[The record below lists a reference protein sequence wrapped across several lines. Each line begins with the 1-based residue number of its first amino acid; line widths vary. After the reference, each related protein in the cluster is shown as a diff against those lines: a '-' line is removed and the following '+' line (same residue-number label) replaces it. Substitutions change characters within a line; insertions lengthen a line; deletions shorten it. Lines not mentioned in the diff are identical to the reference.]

1 MNNKETINLKEVRNQ
16 NYQDKKMKLLLYLS
30 LFIFSFFLMG
40 EKSFSIT
47 DFQIKKIC
55 KKEKRKLTC
64 IKNLQ
69 EKRSNLQKGN
79 HIEIPV
85 IPYKSN

>member
-1 MNNKETINLKEVRNQ
+1 MQIEIYL
-16 NYQDKKMKLLLYLS
+16 KKMKLLLNLS
-30 LFIFSFFLMG
+30 LFLFSLFLIG
-40 EKSFSIT
+40 EKSYSIT

-55 KKEKRKLTC
+55 KKEKRELTC

>member
-1 MNNKETINLKEVRNQ
+1 
-16 NYQDKKMKLLLYLS
+16 MKLLLKLS
-30 LFIFSFFLMG
+30 LFLFPLFLIG

-55 KKEKRKLTC
+55 KKEKRELTC

-79 HIEIPV
+79 YIEIPV
-85 IPYKSN
+85 IPYKRN

>member
-1 MNNKETINLKEVRNQ
+1 MRIKIYLK
-16 NYQDKKMKLLLYLS
+16 KKMKLLLNLS
-30 LFIFSFFLMG
+30 LFLFSFFLMG

-47 DFQIKKIC
+47 DYQIKKIC
-55 KKEKRKLTC
+55 KKEIRKLTC

-85 IPYKSN
+85 IPYKSD